1 MVWNVEERERGEW
14 WGAKSGGGGV
24 GNDKED
30 VMTVTYSG

>member
-14 WGAKSGGGGV
+14 WGAKSGGGGGV

-30 VMTVTYSG
+30 VMTVTSG